1 MGKNPEIKKFL
12 DNFTGIHFGNTKTDA
27 ENEKVCVFCHKSIEM
42 KDFRNEIS
50 TREYRISGICQKCQ
64 DDVFG
69 KD

>member
-1 MGKNPEIKKFL
+1 MSKSLKMKKFL
-12 DNFTGIHFGNTKTDA
+12 DVVTEKSFGKSKTDA
-27 ENEKVCVFCHKSIEM
+27 ENEKVCVFCHKPVEI

-50 TREYRISGICQKCQ
+50 TREYRISGICKKCQ